1 MRLGIQ
7 ENLLPGETF
16 EEKVRKAEEYGF
28 DCIELWGH
36 NLEGR
41 VKEIKDALRGR
52 DLQISTICSGYRG
65 SLLSSE
71 KEQRD
76 IAVKDIKKLLKIGA
90 DLGAVGVIVIPI
102 FGPSQIPDL
111 SPFKDA
117 KELEKEL
124 LVGLLYSIAEEAV
137 RRNCFCL
144 LEPLKSSR
152 ASLRSFRR
160 PGRRSPRKWL
170 PL

>member
-76 IAVKDIKKLLKIGA
+76 IAVKDIKKAPQDWGRSWGGWSYR
-90 DLGAVGVIVIPI
+90 DTH
-102 FGPSQIPDL
+102 FW
-111 SPFKDA
+111 
-117 KELEKEL
+117 
-124 LVGLLYSIAEEAV
+124 SITD
-137 RRNCFCL
+137 
-144 LEPLKSSR
+144 
-152 ASLRSFRR
+152 
-160 PGRRSPRKWL
+160 PRFVTL
-170 PL
+170 